1 MERQEIVAKLTE
13 IFRTVYGN
21 EDLVLEDS
29 MTPDSVD
36 NWVSLTHMQMT
47 NEVQETFGIKF
58 GIKDQ
63 TKLMRVGDII
73 ELIEEKLK

>member
-1 MERQEIVAKLTE
+1 MERQEIVTKLTV
-13 IFRTVYGN
+13 IFRSVFGN
-21 EDLVLEDS
+21 ESLLLEDS

-47 NEVQETFGIKF
+47 NEVQEAFGIKF

-73 ELIEEKLK
+73 GLIEEKLK

>member
-1 MERQEIVAKLTE
+1 MERQEIIEKLTA
-13 IFRTVYGN
+13 IFRTVFEN
-21 EDLVLEDS
+21 ENLVLEDS

-47 NEVQETFGIKF
+47 NEVQEAFGIKF

-73 ELIEEKLK
+73 GLIDAKLK

>member
-1 MERQEIVAKLTE
+1 MERQEIVKKLTV
-13 IFRTVYGN
+13 IFRSVFEN
-21 EDLVLEDS
+21 ENLVLEDS

-47 NEVQETFGIKF
+47 NEVQEAFGIKF

-73 ELIEEKLK
+73 GLIDAKLK

>member
-1 MERQEIVAKLTE
+1 MERQEIITKLTV
-13 IFRTVYGN
+13 IFRTVFGN
-21 EDLVLEDS
+21 ESLVLEDS

-47 NEVQETFGIKF
+47 HEVQEAFGIKF
-58 GIKDQ
+58 SIKDQ

-73 ELIEEKLK
+73 GLIEEKLK

>member
-1 MERQEIVAKLTE
+1 MERQEIVTKLTE
-13 IFRTVYGN
+13 IFRSVFGN
-21 EDLVLEDS
+21 ENLVLEDS

-47 NEVQETFGIKF
+47 NDVQDAFGIKF

-73 ELIEEKLK
+73 GLIEEKLK

>member
-1 MERQEIVAKLTE
+1 MERQEIVTKLTE
-13 IFRTVYGN
+13 IFRSVFGN
-21 EDLVLEDS
+21 ENLVLEDS

-47 NEVQETFGIKF
+47 NEVQEAFGIKF

-73 ELIEEKLK
+73 GLIEEKLK